1 MHYNKKKVM
10 AAMLALACCVGAEA
24 QERIIHPDI
33 TYAGT
38 PRNLVIGGFNVSGME
53 GYEDYMLAGISG
65 LTVGQRISVP
75 GTEITNAVKRYWQH
89 GLFSDV
95 QISADS
101 IVGEKI
107 YLHIALKP
115 RPRVSDINYIGL
127 KKTEKEDMEKKLGI
141 LKGGQITPNMIDR
154 AKILAKKYFDDKGY
168 KNADIEIN
176 QREDA
181 SKKNQVILDIIIDKK
196 EKMKV
201 RNIFIEGN
209 KNLKTSKI
217 KGGFLKKGAF
227 AKTHEAGKFANFLK
241 SKKYT
246 PERWKEDKEKLLSK
260 YYELGYR
267 DAAILGDSVWN
278 NDPKHVNIWIKVDEG
293 QKYYI
298 RNIHWVGNTV
308 YTTDYLNAVLG
319 MKPGDVYNQKLLGKR
334 LKEDDDAVGNLY
346 YNNGYVFSN
355 IDPVE
360 QNIQG
365 DSIDLEMRVQEGPQA
380 HLSHVRIYGNNR
392 LYENVVR
399 RELRTKP
406 GDLFSKDAIMRSY
419 REIASMGHF
428 DPEKI
433 NPDVKPDYE
442 DGTVDINWQLEQ
454 KSNDQI
460 EFSLGWGQTGIIGR
474 VGLKLNNF
482 SLANLFHKNK
492 EHRGIMPI
500 GDGEQLSLNVQ
511 TNGTYYQSYSASYY
525 TNWFGGKRPNQLSLS
540 FFFSKQTD
548 INSNYYNQAWASNYA
563 YSLY

>member
-1 MHYNKKKVM
+1 M

-75 GTEITNAVKRYWQH
+75 GSEITNAVKRYWQH

-181 SKKNQVILDIIIDKK
+181 SKKNQVILDIIVDKK

-319 MKPGDVYNQKLLGKR
+319 MKPGDVYNQKLLSKR

-365 DSIDLEMRVQEGPQA
+365 DSIDLETLGKGS
-380 HLSHVRIYGNNR
+380 LTN
-392 LYENVVR
+392 
-399 RELRTKP
+399 
-406 GDLFSKDAIMRSY
+406 
-419 REIASMGHF
+419 
-428 DPEKI
+428 KI
-433 NPDVKPDYE
+433 K
-442 DGTVDINWQLEQ
+442 
-454 KSNDQI
+454 
-460 EFSLGWGQTGIIGR
+460 
-474 VGLKLNNF
+474 
-482 SLANLFHKNK
+482 
-492 EHRGIMPI
+492 
-500 GDGEQLSLNVQ
+500 
-511 TNGTYYQSYSASYY
+511 
-525 TNWFGGKRPNQLSLS
+525 
-540 FFFSKQTD
+540 
-548 INSNYYNQAWASNYA
+548 
-563 YSLY
+563 